1 MAPRTVIFPEEDGEL
16 QQLREGLLE
25 ATKRATEALRKI
37 GPTMDGPALQRFRE
51 EIAKVRIMQQRIDE
65 IRGFVRDSGGRQDEP
80 NGDQPGV
87 RLRKVETAKSIP
99 IDKLNASNDEWI
111 HYAIRCG
118 NFGLV
123 EAHR

>member
-16 QQLREGLLE
+16 RQLRKSLLE

-65 IRGFVRDSGGRQDEP
+65 IRGFERDSDGQQGEP
-80 NGDQPGV
+80 VAPACAPPD
-87 RLRKVETAKSIP
+87 RRSCSRRP
-99 IDKLNASNDEWI
+99 I
-111 HYAIRCG
+111 G
-118 NFGLV
+118 
-123 EAHR
+123 